1 VDRKARER
9 VEEVLEGL
17 EAQLLKRIPEP
28 RQRSPETLID
38 EIEALKIVLD
48 VRSKLANLG

>member
-17 EAQLLKRIPEP
+17 EAQLLKRIPEA
-28 RQRSPETLID
+28 RRSAETLID
-38 EIEALKIVLD
+38 EIKALKIVLD
-48 VRSKLANLG
+48 VRSKLAKLG